1 MKNFL
6 IPTTLKDDTISAV
19 KSAVNQS
26 KNTESEIILVLLYLS
41 FEIQYPFEL
50 ASSPNFSDRK
60 GSKSHVGAYLHVLNA
75 GFLFASMA

>member
-1 MKNFL
+1 MHIFL
-6 IPTTLKDDTISAV
+6 SIHDYIFSPNRDYFYSFYTT
-19 KSAVNQS
+19 
-26 KNTESEIILVLLYLS
+26 EILFVLLYLS
-41 FEIQYPFEL
+41 GAIQMLFVL